1 MEFRS
6 RVGDS
11 AVDLFRD
18 RFRDVAR
25 GGRWSLF
32 RFWGRTLANVAVH
45 GMLERV
51 AVLRE
56 RHPFRGIGTDV
67 RSAVRTGRRSAKLN
81 LAAVACIAMGI
92 AATAAVLT
100 LFTSVVLQPLPFP
113 EASRLVR
120 VWQQEEGVLRTGR
133 GQLSYPDVT
142 DIAGQLT
149 TLDRFEATGRA
160 RLMFLGDR
168 GARRVEGEAVTPG
181 YFELLGVEP
190 FLGRLFAAD
199 EYRAASGAT
208 MLLAYGTWMTDFGG
222 DPDVLGATVRTN
234 TLDYTVVG
242 VLPPDFLGT
251 IEEDFPDI
259 EYWVPIEQYDMPAR
273 RDRRDVAYIWTI
285 ARIAPGASVE
295 QAQRE
300 VEAVGRSVAEGVTD
314 TDRPF
319 GLRLERLGENWR
331 EQMRGR
337 NYLLLTAA
345 GLLLL
350 VAASNVAGLLVARTL
365 NRRREFAVRAA
376 LGAGRGRLVRQ
387 SVVETLVLTLV
398 GSAIGVASAPWV
410 LATFIQLA
418 PSELPQ
424 YMRVSP
430 DTWALGLTVSVIAVA
445 ALVAGLIPAVVS
457 ARVHPADVLH
467 GGRGQTTA
475 RAERAWGRLL
485 VAGEVAL
492 TTVLLVT
499 AGLLMR
505 SYRTLEITDVG
516 FRTHNL
522 LSMAVFLG
530 VEDMPSLEQS
540 PAFQGRIRE
549 AVSSYPG
556 VEKVGLVWPTV
567 PPGWGGDARIRFA
580 GMPAEVEQHGLAIF
594 AHVVDRD
601 LLPALEIPVIA
612 GRNIT
617 ESDGRGSRLVTVVS
631 ASLAEQMGGVEQAV
645 GRTLELEGS
654 TYDIV
659 GVARDV
665 MFFGP
670 ARPRDRDM
678 DIYLSLAQH
687 PQRILSIAIQTSG
700 DPAAYVEPLRARLAA
715 IAPTSP
721 LDWINPVNTSIAT
734 AFQGPRFYMLLLSA
748 FASSALVLTAVG
760 LFAVLANQ
768 VARQTAEFGI
778 RQALGENQGSVVR
791 GIVGDGLLVVA
802 GGLAAGVVGGVV
814 AGQALQTSLFGV
826 GAFDWVTFLAA
837 ATVMVLVALAASAW
851 PAWRAA
857 RVDPME
863 ALRAE

>member
-1 MEFRS
+1 
-6 RVGDS
+6 VGAS
-11 AVDLFRD
+11 AVELFRD

-32 RFWGRTLANVAVH
+32 RFWGRTLGNVVVH
-45 GMLERV
+45 GMLERM

-56 RHPFRGIGTDV
+56 RHLFRGIGLDV
-67 RSAVRTGRRSAKLN
+67 RGAVRTGRRSAKLN

-100 LFTSVVLQPLPFP
+100 LFTSVVLRPLPFP
-113 EASRLVR
+113 DAARLVR

-133 GQLSYPDVT
+133 GQLSLPDVT
-142 DIAGQLT
+142 DIASQLT

-190 FLGRLFAAD
+190 FLGRLFTPD
-199 EYRAASGAT
+199 EYAAASGAT
-208 MLLAYGTWMTDFGG
+208 MLLAYGTWMTEFGG
-222 DPDVLGATVRTN
+222 DPSILGATVRTN
-234 TLDYTVVG
+234 TVDYTVVG

-285 ARIAPGASVE
+285 ARVAQGGSVE
-295 QAQRE
+295 QARVE
-300 VEAVGRSVAEGVTD
+300 VEAMGRRLAEASAD

-319 GLRLERLGENWR
+319 GLRVERLGENWR

-387 SVVETLVLTLV
+387 SLVETLVLTLV

-410 LATFIQLA
+410 LATFIRLA
-418 PSELPQ
+418 PSEVPQ
-424 YMRVSP
+424 YVRVSP
-430 DTWALGLTVSVIAVA
+430 DTWALVLTVSVVAVT
-445 ALVAGLIPAVVS
+445 ALVAGVIPAVVS

-505 SYRTLEITDVG
+505 SYRTLEVTDVG

-522 LSMAVFLG
+522 LRMAVFLG

-540 PAFQGRIRE
+540 QAFRGRIRE
-549 AVSSYPG
+549 ALMSYPG

-567 PPGWGGDARIRFA
+567 PPGWGGDFRIRFA
-580 GMPAEVEQHGLAIF
+580 GMPREAEEHGLAIF
-594 AHVVDRD
+594 AHVVDQD
-601 LLPALEIPVIA
+601 FLPALEIPVIA

-617 ESDGRGSRLVTVVS
+617 ESDGQGSRLVTLVS
-631 ASLAEQMGGVEQAV
+631 ASLAEQMGGVEQAL

-659 GVARDV
+659 GITRDV

-670 ARPRDRDM
+670 ARRRDRDM

-700 DPAAYVEPLRARLAA
+700 DPAAYVEPLRGRLSA

-721 LDWINPVNTSIAT
+721 LDWISPMTAAIGS
-734 AFQGPRFYMLLLSA
+734 AFQGPRFYMLLLGA

-768 VARQTAEFGI
+768 VARQTTEFGI
-778 RQALGENQGSVVR
+778 RQALGEKQGSVVR
-791 GIVGDGLLVVA
+791 GVMRDGLLVVA
-802 GGLAAGVVGGVV
+802 AGLVAGAVGGVV
-814 AGQALQTSLFGV
+814 VGRALQASLFGV
-826 GAFDWVTFLAA
+826 GAFDAVTFFAA
-837 ATVMVLVALAASAW
+837 ATVMVLVTLAASAW
-851 PAWRAA
+851 PARRAA
-857 RVDPME
+857 RVDPLE